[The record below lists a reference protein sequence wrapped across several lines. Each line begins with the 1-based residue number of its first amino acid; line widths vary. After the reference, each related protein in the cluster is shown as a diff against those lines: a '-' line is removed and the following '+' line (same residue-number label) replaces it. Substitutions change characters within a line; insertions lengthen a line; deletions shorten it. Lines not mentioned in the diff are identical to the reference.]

1 MKCSFKAT
9 GHRQMH
15 TALFLQ
21 FFCCLVDN
29 GTMKKPDDEIPTTS
43 YAGLSDLGHT
53 PFKQAVE
60 AELDKMAKRLHY
72 TPDVFRIVDNILD
85 GDEPGSKV
93 VHVWCHENYTIKV
106 TVPND
111 SPAEFAKALEAKLKE
126 YYQYRERFGQVESGQ
141 VDSDTSD

>member
-1 MKCSFKAT
+1 
-9 GHRQMH
+9 
-15 TALFLQ
+15 
-21 FFCCLVDN
+21 
-29 GTMKKPDDEIPTTS
+29 MKKPDDEIPTS
-43 YAGLSDLGHT
+43 YAGLTGTDHT
-53 PFKQAVE
+53 PYKQAVG
-60 AELDKMAKRLHY
+60 AELNKMAQRLHY
-72 TPDVFRIVDNILD
+72 NPDEFRIVDNIL
-85 GDEPGSKV
+85 GGAEPGSKV